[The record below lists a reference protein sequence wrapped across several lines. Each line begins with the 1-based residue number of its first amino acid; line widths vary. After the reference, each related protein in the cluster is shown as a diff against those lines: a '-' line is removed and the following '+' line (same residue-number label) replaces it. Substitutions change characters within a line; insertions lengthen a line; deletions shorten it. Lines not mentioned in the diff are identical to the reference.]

1 MIQSLSCITPR
12 GNIYTINKDKKLL
25 YLTHPKLAAVLYK
38 HATTQEVNDYY
49 SCKAQYFFSV
59 SMAVN
64 PY

>member
-25 YLTHPKLAAVLYK
+25 YLTHPKLPAVLYK